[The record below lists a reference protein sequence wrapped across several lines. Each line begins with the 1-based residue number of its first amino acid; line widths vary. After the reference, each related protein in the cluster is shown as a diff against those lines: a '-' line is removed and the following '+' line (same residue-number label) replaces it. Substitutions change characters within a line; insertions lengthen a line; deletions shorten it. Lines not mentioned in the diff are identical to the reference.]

1 MNNAQQNKAYEG
13 LVIIIEDE
21 LGNFNSINDSLSLI
35 AEKSKNLKSYS
46 VCKECSNGKST
57 Y

>member
-1 MNNAQQNKAYEG
+1 MNNAQQTKAYEG

-21 LGNFNSINDSLSLI
+21 LGNFDSINDSLSLI
-35 AEKSKNLKSYS
+35 AEKAKNLKSYS